1 MEYVKKKFVDE
12 ENRIISWFS
21 TDDNILCNDGKTL
34 REKLDG
40 ENIIYISPQSLDE
53 FVELTKLG
61 GIFYLLTSIPII
73 YNDKTYSLIGLL
85 DARPHS
91 NGMNYYAFNKMW
103 QFLINPDTKEIKR
116 FSSFAEY
123 VQSLKLV
130 GSGNTIKLMLGTKEL
145 SSITVSGGAVEP
157 TPTPTPTTYN
167 ITNNLTHCTN
177 SNVNTTVTKNNSYVA
192 TITPADGYTLTGA
205 NVSITMGGTNITSTS
220 YNNGTINISSVT
232 GDIVIT
238 ITAVIDTD
246 TVVGSVDSNN
256 NISLTGLSA
265 GTYTLK
271 YEDSNGILEDF
282 DVITTMEVV

>member
-61 GIFYLLTSIPII
+61 GIFYLLTSVPIV
-73 YNDKTYSLIGLL
+73 YNDKTYNLIGLL

-91 NGMNYYAFNKMW
+91 NGINYYAFNKMW
-103 QFLINPDTKEIKR
+103 QLLIEPDTKEIKR

-157 TPTPTPTTYN
+157 TPTPTPTTYS

-177 SNVNTTVTKNNSYVA
+177 SNSISTIEEGNRYRGDITANT
-192 TITPADGYTLTGA
+192 GYILSS
-205 NVSITMGGTNITSTS
+205 VVITMGNVDITSS
-220 YNNGTINISSVT
+220 CYNNGAINIANVT
-232 GDIVIT
+232 GNIVIT
-238 ITAVIDTD
+238 AIAEIDTD
-246 TVVGSVDSNN
+246 TVVGSVDSDN
-256 NISLTGLSA
+256 NISLTGLA
-265 GTYTLK
+265 PGTYTLK
-271 YEDSNGILEDF
+271 YEDNNGVLEGYDS
-282 DVITTMEVV
+282 ITTMEVN

>member
-40 ENIIYISPQSLDE
+40 ENIIYISPKSLDE

-61 GIFYLLTSIPII
+61 GIFYLLTSIPIV
-73 YNDKTYSLIGLL
+73 YNDKTYNLIGLL

-130 GSGNTIKLMLGTKEL
+130 GNGNIIKLMLGTKEL

-157 TPTPTPTTYN
+157 TPTPTPTTYS

-177 SNVNTTVTKNNSYVA
+177 SNSIVTIEEGNRYRGDITANT
-192 TITPADGYTLTGA
+192 GYILSS
-205 NVSITMGGTNITSTS
+205 VVITMGGVDITSS
-220 YNNGTINISSVT
+220 CYNNGAINISNVT
-232 GDIVIT
+232 GNIVIT
-238 ITAVIDTD
+238 AIAEIDTD

-256 NISLTGLSA
+256 NISLVGLA
-265 GTYTLK
+265 PGTYTLK
-271 YEDSNGILEDF
+271 YEDNNGVLEGYDS
-282 DVITTMEVV
+282 ITTMEVN

>member
-1 MEYVKKKFVDE
+1 MSFLEIASRTDIKEDSIEFFVMLLLF
-12 ENRIISWFS
+12 II
-21 TDDNILCNDGKTL
+21 
-34 REKLDG
+34 R
-40 ENIIYISPQSLDE
+40 
-53 FVELTKLG
+53 
-61 GIFYLLTSIPII
+61 LLS
-73 YNDKTYSLIGLL
+73 D
-85 DARPHS
+85 
-91 NGMNYYAFNKMW
+91 
-103 QFLINPDTKEIKR
+103 KEIER

-130 GSGNTIKLMLGTKEL
+130 GNGNTIKLMLGTKEL

-177 SNVNTTVTKNNSYVA
+177 SNTNTTVTKNNSYVA

-205 NVSITMGGTNITSTS
+205 SVNITMGGTNITSTS

-271 YEDSNGILEDF
+271 YEDNNGVLQLWR
-282 DVITTMEVV
+282 